1 MHVTRSSRK
10 NLRESG
16 MEYRLPF
23 ILLALLLC
31 WGPGAAAD
39 GAAPGTADG
48 TGTQIITEA
57 IEELDDTWRLV
68 SDRNDIRVYM
78 RHRDDSR
85 LKTFRGV
92 TRMTLKDQ
100 YALAAVLEDYD
111 NFPRWLH
118 FVDGAEEFARESPLL
133 RYLRFTTH
141 LPWPL
146 ANREA
151 VLQANVVQDPDF
163 PQQAVTVYLQGRPE
177 LLPENDRYVRFPEMS
192 GILAARFLGNDQVEF
207 TYQLILDPG
216 GYIPAWLANILLRD
230 APYFTLDRLRRT
242 VLRPEYQGKYYDY
255 LDLSGPGRPA
265 PAQPAPAQDGAP

>member
-1 MHVTRSSRK
+1 MAYRSPPG
-10 NLRESG
+10 LRG
-16 MEYRLPF
+16 RAPAPPLWG
-23 ILLALLLC
+23 LLLLLLY
-31 WGPGAAAD
+31 WGPATAAD
-39 GAAPGTADG
+39 PM
-48 TGTQIITEA
+48 
-57 IEELDDTWRLV
+57 EELDDTWRLV

-92 TRMTLKDQ
+92 THITLKDQ
-100 YALAAVLEDYD
+100 YALAAVLEDYG
-111 NFPRWLH
+111 NYPRWLH
-118 FVDGAEEFARESPLL
+118 FVDGAEEFARDSPLL

-151 VLQANVVQDPDF
+151 VLQADVVQDPAF
-163 PQQAVTVYLQGRPE
+163 PQHGVTVYLQGRPE

-192 GILAARFLGNDQVEF
+192 GILAARFLDNDQVEF

-230 APYFTLDRLRRT
+230 APYFTLDRLRRM
-242 VLRPEYQGKYYDY
+242 VLRPEYHGKYYDY

-265 PAQPAPAQDGAP
+265 EEDDTP